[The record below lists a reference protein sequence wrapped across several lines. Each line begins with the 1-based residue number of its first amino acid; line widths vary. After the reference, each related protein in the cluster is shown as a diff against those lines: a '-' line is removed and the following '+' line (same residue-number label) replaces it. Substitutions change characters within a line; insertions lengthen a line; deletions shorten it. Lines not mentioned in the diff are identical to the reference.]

1 MSKSRISQVLAF
13 AGTSGL
19 ALVLGCSSAGGAPS
33 AETDGGGLSSGPD
46 PTEGGAPQVVEDA
59 GGNAPVSY
67 TLLDDMERADQFAT
81 WAPPGSTGFWSTH
94 TDPAQ
99 VDSISPG
106 ATWSYSAVP
115 TPYETFPGIT
125 STHAAR
131 FRTLQPLVNTFGGS
145 MGLAFVDATRAAA
158 GDFSMSLPVDL
169 TKYRGL
175 TFWAMADQSEDA
187 TILLELFD
195 KNTYPSG
202 GVCTDSDG
210 GTANCYNGF
219 GTTLTLTGAF
229 TQYTVDFSTLAQDPT
244 WGFQPLPDVPD
255 LENTYVL
262 VVQVNTPAGAASV
275 TFDVWIDNLYLI
287 DK

>member
-1 MSKSRISQVLAF
+1 MSKNRISQMLAI

-19 ALVLGCSSAGGAPS
+19 ALVLGCSSAGTAPS
-33 AETDGGGLSSGPD
+33 AETDGGPLSSGMN
-46 PTEGGAPQVVEDA
+46 PTEGGAPQVWEDA
-59 GGNAPVSY
+59 GDSAAVGY
-67 TLLDDMERADQFAT
+67 TRLDDMERADQLPT
-81 WAPPGSTGFWSTH
+81 WAPPGLTGFWSVH
-94 TDPAQ
+94 TDSAQ
-99 VDSISPG
+99 LDSISPA

-115 TPYETFPGIT
+115 TPYETFPGII

-131 FRTLQPLVNTFGGS
+131 IRTVQPLVNTFGS

-158 GDFSMSLPVDL
+158 GDFSVSLPVDL

-175 TFWAMADQSEDA
+175 TFWAMADQSEET

-195 KNTYPSG
+195 KNTYPAG
-202 GVCTDSDG
+202 GACTDSDG
-210 GTANCYNGF
+210 GTADCYNGF
-219 GTTLTLTGAF
+219 GTTVTLTGAF

-244 WGFQPLPDVPD
+244 WGFHPLPDVPD

-262 VVQVNTPAGAASV
+262 VVQVNTPAGASSV
-275 TFDVWIDNLYLI
+275 TFDVWIDDLYLI